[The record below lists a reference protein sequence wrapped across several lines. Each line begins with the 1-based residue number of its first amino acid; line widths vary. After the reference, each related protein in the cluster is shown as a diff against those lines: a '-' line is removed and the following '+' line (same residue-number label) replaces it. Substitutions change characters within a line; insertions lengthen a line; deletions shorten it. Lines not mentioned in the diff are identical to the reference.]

1 MLYFAVKILKV
12 LLLLWHRQFVDL
24 LVSPLF
30 LPGLVDKFVDFHVC
44 EVFVD
49 GCVELVVV
57 FTALVLISGD
67 EFAFGV
73 NFDDGSDFATDFV
86 WVVVPHLKHVPCRPV
101 LMHKH

>member
-1 MLYFAVKILKV
+1 LLYFAVKILKV

-24 LVSPLF
+24 LVSPL
-30 LPGLVDKFVDFHVC
+30 LLSGLVDKFVDFHVC

-49 GCVELVVV
+49 GCVE
-57 FTALVLISGD
+57 LVLISGD

-86 WVVVPHLKHVPCRPV
+86 WVVVPHLKHVPCRPIF
-101 LMHKH
+101 MHKH